1 MDIPFYLI
9 CGDTYDDEYVTYPSL
24 LPSSLFEIVQNKQS
38 TLWQLKQNS
47 MDIGFEEILNDKYFY
62 GNLVEG
68 FERNVQ
74 AFLTVK
80 RKIDQENIY

>member
-1 MDIPFYLI
+1 
-9 CGDTYDDEYVTYPSL
+9 
-24 LPSSLFEIVQNKQS
+24 
-38 TLWQLKQNS
+38 